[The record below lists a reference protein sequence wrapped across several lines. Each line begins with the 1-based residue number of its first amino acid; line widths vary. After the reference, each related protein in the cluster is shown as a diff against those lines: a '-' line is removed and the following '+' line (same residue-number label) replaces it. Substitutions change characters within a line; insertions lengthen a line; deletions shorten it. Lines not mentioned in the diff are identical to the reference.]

1 MTDPVETHQTDP
13 ARDSQPERIA
23 SVEQRLHVDVVE
35 HETAT
40 VRVRKLVHQ
49 EVVDIPVVLKRR
61 VVTVERVPINRIV
74 NEEHAPR
81 QEGDTLIVPVF
92 EYVPVTELRLML
104 KEEVWMKFTE
114 TEETSVHRAEVQKEE
129 LVVER
134 QTGKGDWVAVPA
146 TPSSKDGEQSAS

>member
-49 EVVDIPVVLKRR
+49 EVVDSRGAQAASR
-61 VVTVERVPINRIV
+61 DGRTR
-74 NEEHAPR
+74 ADQSDR
-81 QEGDTLIVPVF
+81 Q
-92 EYVPVTELRLML
+92 
-104 KEEVWMKFTE
+104 
-114 TEETSVHRAEVQKEE
+114 
-129 LVVER
+129 
-134 QTGKGDWVAVPA
+134 
-146 TPSSKDGEQSAS
+146 